1 MNMDYFKIEPDI
13 SKTEYIDS
21 KNKIRDYMIEAGLAS
36 KNTVDR
42 RIAFFKKCMYYCSSC
57 HANPAFHTL
66 AKDALGLNDELINI
80 HELMYKFFVKE
91 HQCLKFTILAH
102 LDDKYDP
109 APSSFSWHISPIIM
123 PFFTACISASGLC
136 NVTKKMTISDFFRKL
151 NDEFKMTV
159 KYSLLCSNT
168 SSTKEKFDFLSL
180 NLDDVFEQWTDT
192 VLGKSYFCILES
204 IYKNYSPNEG
214 QKTAIQMSIYSLTRI
229 LIENPVSSDKI
240 SQYVTTMLDKYRFHL
255 SQNIKFNTKELYPY
269 EFSRKIPEEPA
280 FIKELYETF
289 SQSVQEVLAFIS
301 TYKYEP
307 HSKYKISVS
316 DFDLFQGEYDQYY
329 EQLNE
334 ITNSVNN
341 NLSNFFRNAKRNH
354 DKPPSIHF
362 NDINAEKHV
371 AEISST
377 ICNYSKKIQKSFGDF
392 LSVVKE
398 ASSPNPE
405 KSNNLI
411 INHDYLEELRSNIH
425 LFLNQ
430 LRKTLKE
437 NISNLPDILN
447 CYNPGAVNIWKYP
460 IDLFDEDDIIRIIN
474 ELSPE
479 YSPEPQADKIIAL
492 LKTKNVRFPMLRASV
507 ITFLQKYDEIITQI
521 Q

>member
-1 MNMDYFKIEPDI
+1 MDYFKIEPDI
-13 SKTEYIDS
+13 PTSEYVDS

-36 KNTVDR
+36 KNTIDK

-57 HANPAFHTL
+57 HANPAFYIL
-66 AKDALGLNDELINI
+66 AKDALGLSDELINI

-91 HQCLKFTILAH
+91 QHCLNFTVLAQI
-102 LDDKYDP
+102 DDKYDP

-136 NVTKKMTISDFFRKL
+136 NVTANMTISDFFVKL

-159 KYSLLCSNT
+159 KYSLSCSNT
-168 SSTKEKFDFLSL
+168 SSAKEKLSFLSH

-192 VLGKSYFCILES
+192 VLGKSYFCKLES
-204 IYKNYSPNEG
+204 IYKNYSWNER
-214 QKTAIQMSIYSLTRI
+214 QKTDIQISIYSLTRI

-255 SQNIKFNTKELYPY
+255 SQDIKFNTKELYPY
-269 EFSRKIPEEPA
+269 KFPRKIPEEPA
-280 FIKELYETF
+280 FIKGLYETF
-289 SQSVQEVLAFIS
+289 SQSVKKVLTFIS

-316 DFDLFQGEYDQYY
+316 DFDSFQGEYNQYY
-329 EQLNE
+329 EQLSE

-341 NLSNFFRNAKRNH
+341 NLSNFFRDAKRRH
-354 DKPPSIHF
+354 DKPPSINF
-362 NDINAEKHV
+362 NDINAKKHI

-377 ICNYSKKIQKSFGDF
+377 ICNYYKKIQKSFGNF
-392 LSVVKE
+392 LSVVKK

-405 KSNNLI
+405 KYDNLAI
-411 INHDYLEELRSNIH
+411 DHDYLEELERNIY

-430 LRKTLKE
+430 LRKTLKK
-437 NISNLPDILN
+437 NISSLPDILN
-447 CYNPGAVNIWKYP
+447 CYNPGAVNMWKYP
-460 IDLFDEDDIIRIIN
+460 TDLFDEDDIIRIIN